1 MGKTGRSW
9 LRSLTAIYGLMLMV
23 VFLPGQGWGEVRT
36 LEDMAGRTV
45 TLTGEVNRI
54 VTTYKPST
62 LCLFSLGLQGKL
74 VGIDTSSK
82 RDRLFQAVM
91 PGLSTIA
98 AVGSKSTSINF
109 ETVVA
114 LKPDLVILYAQKD
127 GLEFARRLDVMG
139 IKSIIILPESFESVK
154 TSLAIIARAAG
165 VPDRALEVAAA
176 MDGVLKMVE
185 ERVQTLGPDQRKTG
199 YFASPRGLFSTA
211 TGNMLQDEIFT
222 RAGVVNVGH
231 DLKGYFQDISPEQFM
246 TWNPD
251 MVIVSQH
258 LHQRVKKRLNDPVL
272 KRVTAVA
279 QKAVYRS
286 PSDLAPW
293 DFPSPLAVLGTLWLA
308 NKAYPERFAGI
319 DVPGEIDR
327 FHLRLFGKSLGDMN
341 GNINDQV
348 Y

>member
-1 MGKTGRSW
+1 
-9 LRSLTAIYGLMLMV
+9 
-23 VFLPGQGWGEVRT
+23 
-36 LEDMAGRTV
+36 
-45 TLTGEVNRI
+45 
-54 VTTYKPST
+54 
-62 LCLFSLGLQGKL
+62 
-74 VGIDTSSK
+74 
-82 RDRLFQAVM
+82 M
-91 PGLSTIA
+91 PGLSTIT

-127 GLEFARRLDVMG
+127 GLEFANRLDVMG

-154 TSLAIIARAAG
+154 TSLKIIARAAG
-165 VPDRALEVAAA
+165 VTERAQEVADA
-176 MDGVLKMVE
+176 MEGVLGMVE
-185 ERVQTLGPDQRKTG
+185 KRVVTLAPDQRKTA
-199 YFASPRGLFSTA
+199 YFASPLGFFSTA

-231 DLKGYFQDISPEQFM
+231 DLKGYFQVISPEQLLS
-246 TWNPD
+246 WNPD
-251 MVIVSQH
+251 LVIVSQH
-258 LHQRVKKRLNDPVL
+258 LHQSVKSRLNDPVL

-279 QKAVYRS
+279 EKAVYRS

-327 FHLRLFGKSLGDMN
+327 FHVRLFGKSLGEMN
-341 GNINDQV
+341 GNINDQI